1 MDKPKP
7 RRRALIVHAGAWNIP
22 AEERPAHGRGV
33 EAALDAGWEVLRADG
48 GALDAVRACIR
59 VMETDPALNAGV
71 GSSLCRT
78 GHVEMDAGLMDGL
91 SLDVGAVAGLRT
103 VQHPIDAAA
112 LVLRASPVLL
122 SGEGAEQWLRGRGA
136 APIEPDALVTQR
148 ERDRLAAWL
157 KRKPGDG
164 DSIYSPTPG
173 DTVGAV
179 AVDFA
184 GNLAAGTSTGG
195 TCGKPPGR
203 IGDSPIP
210 GAGYYADNLSA
221 AAACTGWGEA
231 LLRHNTARRAVDHA
245 RENNAVDACWLAVR
259 ELEERFGGHGGLILI
274 GRDSTIGWAFNTP
287 AMAFAYRDDDMDQ
300 VMVGGLRER
309 APRDPTDP

>member
-22 AEERPAHGRGV
+22 LDERPAHRRGV
-33 EAALDAGWEVLRADG
+33 EAALAAGWAVLQENG
-48 GALDAVRACIR
+48 GAVRAVSAAVG
-59 VMETDPALNAGV
+59 VMEADPALNAGV
-71 GSSLCRT
+71 GSSLSRT

-91 SLDVGAVAGLRT
+91 SLNVGAVAGLRT
-103 VQHPIDAAA
+103 IKHPIRAAEA
-112 LVLRASPVLL
+112 LLPERHVFL
-122 SGEGAEQWLRGRGA
+122 SGEGAEQWLARFGLDT
-136 APIEPDALVTQR
+136 APAESFVTEHER
-148 ERDRLAAWL
+148 ERLAAWL
-157 KRKPGDG
+157 SRDPDDADATFQPG
-164 DSIYSPTPG
+164 PG

-195 TCGKPPGR
+195 TCGKPSGR

-210 GAGYYADNLSA
+210 GAGFYADNLSG
-221 AAACTGWGEA
+221 AAACTGWGEP
-231 LLRHNTARRAVDHA
+231 LLRHGTALRAVQHA
-245 RENNAVDACWLAVR
+245 RDHNAVDACWLAIR
-259 ELEERFGGHGGLILI
+259 ELEERFGGHGGIILL

-287 AMAFAYRDDDMDQ
+287 AMAFAYRDDEMEQ

-309 APRDPTDP
+309 GAREE

>member
-22 AEERPAHGRGV
+22 SAERPAHRRAV
-33 EAALDAGWEVLRADG
+33 ERAIEAGWAVLQRDG
-48 GALDAVRACIR
+48 GALEAVRCAVQ
-59 VMETDPALNAGV
+59 VMEADDALNAGV

-91 SLDVGAVAGLRT
+91 SLNVGAVAGLRT
-103 VQHPIDAAA
+103 IKSPIAAA
-112 LVLRASPVLL
+112 EVVLREKPVLL
-122 SGEGAEQWLRGRGA
+122 VGEGAEHWLAQRDVET
-136 APIEPDALVTQR
+136 APPESFVTER
-148 ERDRLAAWL
+148 ERERLAAWL
-157 KRKPGDG
+157 SRDPGQPDPTFV
-164 DSIYSPTPG
+164 PTPG

-179 AVDFA
+179 AVDHA

-203 IGDSPIP
+203 MGDSPVP

-221 AAACTGWGEA
+221 GAACTGWGEA
-231 LLRHNTARRAVDHA
+231 LLRHNTAHRAVWHA
-245 RENNAVDACWLAVR
+245 RENNAVDACWLAIR
-259 ELEERFGGHGGLILI
+259 ELEERFGGHGGIILI

-287 AMAFAYRDDDMDQ
+287 AMAFAYMDDEMDQ
-300 VMVGGLRER
+300 IMVGGLRDR
-309 APRDPTDP
+309 QPREPSS